1 MLEAG
6 IPIGL
11 KALTGGIK
19 ATLLHFASLDNKSPH
34 YFYL

>member
-1 MLEAG
+1 MQEAG
-6 IPIGL
+6 IPTGL

-19 ATLLHFASLDNKSPH
+19 ATLLHFASLGNTSPH